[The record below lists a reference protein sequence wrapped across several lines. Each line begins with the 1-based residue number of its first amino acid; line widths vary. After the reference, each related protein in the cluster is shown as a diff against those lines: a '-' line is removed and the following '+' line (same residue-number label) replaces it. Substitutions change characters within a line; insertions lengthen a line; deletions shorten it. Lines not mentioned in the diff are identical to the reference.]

1 MKAPLSRPVGNTTV
15 NKLCTCENALIY
27 NKTANGKADFI
38 SSSLQQ
44 QRKKKSRKMCIAL
57 KCICNTYDCVVG
69 IDSPIFQF
77 FQCCQVM
84 TKQTTEV
91 D

>member
-1 MKAPLSRPVGNTTV
+1 MS
-15 NKLCTCENALIY
+15 
-27 NKTANGKADFI
+27 
-38 SSSLQQ
+38 
-44 QRKKKSRKMCIAL
+44 IAL
-57 KCICNTYDCVVG
+57 KCICNAYDCVVG